1 MASDIYSM
9 LTGSY
14 DPAEESRKQQQ
25 AFRQQLGTATDP
37 RAFIA
42 AVGSNMGGQLGQGA
56 QRLFGA
62 PSQKEVQAQAMQ
74 EAFQV
79 ANQNPNATPA
89 EKMKLVAQYLSG
101 KPGMESQAMMAVA
114 EARRLEA
121 EDITLAQAREKGEM
135 RKVSK
140 RITTKDLAGNDV
152 IKSIEVTEYKQPDGS
167 WSETPPARALP
178 PTGAGAG
185 RGFVNPPMGG
195 ATTSP
200 APAPRIRGTVEITP
214 QTQGEIKSLR
224 TQQEE
229 ARKAQDEMNRILGIS
244 TPSGGGLT
252 GAEPEALPADE
263 RKMEFNPE
271 LDRQRQ
277 QLQKLLKL
285 KERLGSN
292 APPQLDA
299 AIETLRKKTK

>member
-1 MASDIYSM
+1 MPSDIYSM

-89 EKMKLVAQYLSG
+89 EKMKLVAQYLSS

-152 IKSIEVTEYKQPDGS
+152 IKAIEVTEYKQPDGS

-214 QTQGEIKSLR
+214 QTQAQIKSSL
-224 TQQEE
+224 TKQEE

-263 RKMEFNPE
+263 RRMEFNPE

-292 APPQLDA
+292 TPPQLDA
-299 AIETLRKKTK
+299 AIEALRKKTK